1 MSLAEAAQA
10 SMMTDATKNLYLVN
24 AVINST
30 VDSLHHEANIAP
42 VTQVNAH
49 KEEDQQEL
57 S

>member
-1 MSLAEAAQA
+1 
-10 SMMTDATKNLYLVN
+10 MMTDSTKNLYLVN